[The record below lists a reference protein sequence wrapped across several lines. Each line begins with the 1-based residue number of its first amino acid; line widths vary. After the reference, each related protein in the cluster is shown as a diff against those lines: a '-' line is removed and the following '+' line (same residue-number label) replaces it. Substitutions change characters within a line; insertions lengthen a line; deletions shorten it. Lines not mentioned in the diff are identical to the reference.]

1 MSEFLSPTARAV
13 LIGLFA
19 LLLLGGVA
27 AGLLRD
33 FFSKRVTEHDGVVIA
48 VTAAGNDY
56 KSPTP
61 RLTRVDIRL
70 DDGREVFV
78 SSGST
83 LLRGLDQGQRVRVA
97 ERVTPWGQTWYA
109 LVDPQ
114 PPAAETAP
122 TPIKR

>member
-13 LIGLFA
+13 LIGAFA
-19 LLLLGGVA
+19 LLLLGGLA

-33 FFSKRVTEHDGVVIA
+33 FASKPRAELAGTITS
-48 VTAAGNDY
+48 VTAAGNDH

-61 RLTRVDIRL
+61 RLTRVDVRL
-70 DDGREVFV
+70 DDGRAVSV
-78 SSGST
+78 SSGSV
-83 LLRGLDQGQRVRVA
+83 LLRGLTEGMRVRVA

-109 LVDPQ
+109 LVDS
-114 PPAAETAP
+114 PPAAETQP